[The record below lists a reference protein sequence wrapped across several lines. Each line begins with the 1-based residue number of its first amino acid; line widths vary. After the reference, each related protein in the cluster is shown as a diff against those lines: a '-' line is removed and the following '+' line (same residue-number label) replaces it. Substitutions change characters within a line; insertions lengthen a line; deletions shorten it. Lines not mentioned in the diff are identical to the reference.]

1 MNINLLMECYK
12 DKVKEVSKLKLE
24 QEIIEK
30 AILEEANSKLE
41 MNKVLSGFKVDEFER
56 YLSSIL
62 GMSITDA
69 NKTTRIGKGYR
80 ESEIEFS
87 FMYDSKKFFLLLP
100 VWYYDVEQVNLL
112 TLGKIGIGMYKNDY
126 HTVIVNYI
134 DKMCEIEEV
143 MKQYVGKSVEEI
155 YDESSEKLI
164 DIFYRNHMKE
174 V

>member
-1 MNINLLMECYK
+1 MDLTLLMECYK

-41 MNKVLSGFKVDEFER
+41 VNKMIAGFKVAEFEG

-62 GMSITDA
+62 GMSIADA
-69 NKTTRIGKGYR
+69 NKTPRIGKGHR

-100 VWYYDVEQVNLL
+100 VWYYGVEQVNLL

-134 DKMCEIEEV
+134 DKMCEIKEV
-143 MKQYVGKSVEEI
+143 MKQYVGKSVEGI
-155 YDESSEKLI
+155 
-164 DIFYRNHMKE
+164 
-174 V
+174 